1 LPFNVAGGD
10 NVTADKRNDKQL
22 GDVLGISDTP
32 ASTRIPQAT
41 SDHGGHPEGIE
52 VGPEHRRHWG
62 DDDIRQSSGAE
73 GVDMGA
79 GGGGTDVEREG
90 ATPGDRKKTDA
101 R

>member
-1 LPFNVAGGD
+1 VKSKKQD
-10 NVTADKRNDKQL
+10 NKPM

-32 ASTRIPQAT
+32 GSTQIPRAT
-41 SDHGGHPEGIE
+41 SDRGGHPDGIE

-62 DDDIRQSSGAE
+62 DEELRQSSGAE

-90 ATPGDRKKTDA
+90 ATPGDPKKSEP
-101 R
+101 